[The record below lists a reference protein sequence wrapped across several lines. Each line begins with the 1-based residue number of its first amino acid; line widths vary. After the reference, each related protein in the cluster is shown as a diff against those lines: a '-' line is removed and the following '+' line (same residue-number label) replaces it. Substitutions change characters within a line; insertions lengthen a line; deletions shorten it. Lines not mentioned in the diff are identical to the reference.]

1 MIITDQDAAI
11 AKGIS
16 IVMPSTFHRFC
27 IWHILNKFS
36 EKINAMVYNKQYHLL
51 VRIIKNSE
59 FPAEFEERW
68 HEAMSHTGL
77 HCNEWLQTMYDIH
90 SRWVPAYVKHIFSAG
105 MSSSQ
110 RSESGHSF
118 LKKYV
123 NRKNSLMGFIT
134 RFNRALSHQ
143 RHEELVA
150 NHVDLNEQPWVTESV
165 MMESQMV
172 KIYTKKVFMLFHN
185 EVVKSNLYI
194 CSKKETFS
202 HMKTYVVQILEHRP
216 NFDRPRELQYYTDT
230 DFVSCSCRTFD
241 FEGYPCRHMICFLKK
256 KQVLLLPEKYILQR
270 WTKNAK
276 IDSACETNASN
287 YRDDSFIQVLMGY
300 HGMLSQKAQVLVDDA
315 ALTDARSTFP
325 LDEFEMLNMRV
336 KEIDNGGNVGNIK
349 SKSSSQSCEVQ
360 QVIED
365 PTGVRAKGCGKRL
378 KSSKEKAM
386 SRGIRQCSVCGVNG
400 HGKRTCP
407 RLSDRYNVGNFS
419 ETQYDYDDPREDGRD
434 DATFTSIASS
444 DFHFDL

>member
-1 MIITDQDAAI
+1 
-11 AKGIS
+11 
-16 IVMPSTFHRFC
+16 
-27 IWHILNKFS
+27 
-36 EKINAMVYNKQYHLL
+36 
-51 VRIIKNSE
+51 
-59 FPAEFEERW
+59 
-68 HEAMSHTGL
+68 MSDTGL
-77 HCNEWLQTMYDIH
+77 HCHEWLQTMYDIR
-90 SRWVPAYVKHIFSAG
+90 SRWVPAYVKHIFSVG

-143 RHEELVA
+143 RHDELVA
-150 NHVDLNEQPWVTESV
+150 NHVDLNEQPRVTSSV

-172 KIYTKKVFMLFHN
+172 KIYTKKVFMLFQN

-202 HMKTYVVQILEHRP
+202 HMKTYVVQRLEHGP

-230 DFVSCSCRTFD
+230 DFVACSCRTFD

-256 KQVLLLPEKYILQR
+256 KQVLLLPEKYILRR

-276 IDSACETNASN
+276 IGSVCESNATN
-287 YRDDSFIQVLMGY
+287 YRDDSSIQSLMGR

-315 ALTDARSTFP
+315 ALTHARSTF
-325 LDEFEMLNMRV
+325 LLGEFEMLNLRV
-336 KEIDNGGNVGNIK
+336 KEIDDGGNFGKIK
-349 SKSSSQSCEVQ
+349 SKSSSQSREVQ

-378 KSSKEKAM
+378 RSSKEKAM
-386 SRGIRQCSVCGVNG
+386 ARGIRQCSVCGVNG
-400 HGKRTCP
+400 HDKRTCP
-407 RLSDRYNVGNFS
+407 RLNDRSNVGDCS
-419 ETQYDYDDPREDGRD
+419 ETQYDYDDPQDDRRD
-434 DATFTSIASS
+434 DATFTSITSS
-444 DFHFDL
+444 NFHFGEYRRGFDSERMAMEENTAHGKQRLKYRARRTQVASL

>member
-1 MIITDQDAAI
+1 
-11 AKGIS
+11 
-16 IVMPSTFHRFC
+16 
-27 IWHILNKFS
+27 
-36 EKINAMVYNKQYHLL
+36 
-51 VRIIKNSE
+51 
-59 FPAEFEERW
+59 
-68 HEAMSHTGL
+68 
-77 HCNEWLQTMYDIH
+77 MYDIR

-123 NRKNSLMGFIT
+123 NRKNSLMGFLT

-143 RHEELVA
+143 RHEELLA
-150 NHVDLNEQPWVTESV
+150 NHVDLNEQPRLTPSV

-172 KIYTKKVFMLFHN
+172 QIYTKKVFMLFQT
-185 EVVKSNLYI
+185 EVVKSNLYV

-202 HMKTYVVQILEHRP
+202 HMKTYFVQRVDHGQ
-216 NFDRPRELQYYTDT
+216 NSDRPRELQYYTDT

-276 IDSACETNASN
+276 KGSACEPNASN
-287 YRDDSFIQVLMGY
+287 FRDNSSLQSLMGR
-300 HGMLSQKAQVLVDDA
+300 HGLLSHKAQVLVDDA
-315 ALTDARSTFP
+315 ALTEARSAF
-325 LDEFEMLNMRV
+325 LIGEFEMLNLRV
-336 KEIDNGGNVGNIK
+336 KEIDNGGDFGK
-349 SKSSSQSCEVQ
+349 GKSSSQSREVQ

-365 PTGVRAKGCGKRL
+365 PRGVRAKGCGKRL

-386 SRGIRQCSVCGVNG
+386 ARSSRQCSICGVHG
-400 HGKRTCP
+400 HDRRTCP
-407 RLSDRYNVGNFS
+407 NFHDRSNVDKFP
-419 ETQYDYDDPREDGRD
+419 ETHYDYDDTQGDGRD
-434 DATFTSIASS
+434 DATFTSIASNN
-444 DFHFDL
+444 FYFGL